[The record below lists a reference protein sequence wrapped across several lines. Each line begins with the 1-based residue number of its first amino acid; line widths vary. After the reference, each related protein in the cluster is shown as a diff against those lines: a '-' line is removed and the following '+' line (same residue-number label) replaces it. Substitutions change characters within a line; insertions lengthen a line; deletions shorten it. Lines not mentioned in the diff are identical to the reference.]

1 MVEAVTSHVPFL
13 PNKDLHAG
21 RGNPSIRATDKEPF
35 LWTRTDPFRGPQ
47 ISAPLVARFCIKSFF
62 KKIQEQRQCRWAEIK
77 HRYSQIGFHFCFL
90 PKQSLSY
97 RDIAVSV
104 YTQC

>member
-35 LWTRTDPFRGPQ
+35 LWTRTDPFCGPQ
-47 ISAPLVARFCIKSFF
+47 ISAPLVARF
-62 KKIQEQRQCRWAEIK
+62 
-77 HRYSQIGFHFCFL
+77 
-90 PKQSLSY
+90 
-97 RDIAVSV
+97 
-104 YTQC
+104 